1 MGSDSGSFD
10 HAHHVRHHH
19 QAPLQKT
26 PCTQTNLVSDGS
38 GPAAHIADD
47 LINPP
52 ELGILEREMKRVPK
66 GRAII
71 IPLSDKTRGH
81 GSHTIADLWKDQLVD
96 LLKRSQL

>member
-19 QAPLQKT
+19 QAPLQET

-47 LINPP
+47 LINPW
-52 ELGILEREMKRVPK
+52 GISHAPTGPFWMSDNGSGVTTVYNGAGNLIPI
-66 GRAII
+66 GRQDAITVAA
-71 IPLSDKTRGH
+71 PPGQ
-81 GSHTIADLWKDQLVD
+81 AA
-96 LLKRSQL
+96 